1 MFKANVGTASSELR
15 VHARDGE
22 GFPLEGDMPD
32 GHVAAGCRTRLVQCL
47 LDAEPRETVA
57 EVAHGLV
64 VFEVGLQD
72 PAFGLLAAH
81 NVAVLVVGI
90 CFNDKV
96 AFSCHGLGAH
106 DNGLRSFPGAPSTF
120 PL

>member
-1 MFKANVGTASSELR
+1 
-15 VHARDGE
+15 
-22 GFPLEGDMPD
+22 MPD
-32 GHVAAGCRTRLVQCL
+32 GYVAAGCRARLVQGI

-72 PAFGLLAAH
+72 PAFGLLTAD

-90 CFNDKV
+90 GFNDKV
-96 AFSCHGLGAH
+96 AFSGHGLGAH
-106 DNGLRSFPGAPSTF
+106 DNRLRSFPGAPGTF
-120 PL
+120 TL

>member
-32 GHVAAGCRTRLVQCL
+32 GHITAGCRARLVQGL

-72 PAFGLLAAH
+72 PAFGLLTVD

-90 CFNDKV
+90 RLNDKV
-96 AFSCHGLGAH
+96 SFSGHGLGAH
-106 DNGLRSFPGAPSTF
+106 DNGLRSFPGAPGTF
-120 PL
+120 TL